1 MLMKQ
6 LHNKRF
12 YFYLVSSISWFF
24 LIVYLL
30 IFYKLVDVKS
40 TTIYF
45 DKIIHF
51 MLFFIQSF
59 LITKTYFSIKFSIN
73 FFKMI
78 LILLL
83 IFCFLIEI
91 IQIIVPYRTFEY
103 SDLLSNILGS
113 VMGSVFGYFLVSK

>member
-1 MLMKQ
+1 MKQ
-6 LHNKRF
+6 LQNKRF

-30 IFYKLVDVKS
+30 IFYKSVDVKS
-40 TTIYF
+40 PTIYF

>member
-1 MLMKQ
+1 MKQ
-6 LHNKRF
+6 LQNKRF
-12 YFYLVSSISWFF
+12 YFYLVSSLSWFF

-30 IFYKLVDVKS
+30 IFYKSVDVKS

-113 VMGSVFGYFLVSK
+113 VLGSVFGYFLVSK

>member
-30 IFYKLVDVKS
+30 IFYKSVDVKS
-40 TTIYF
+40 PTIYF

-113 VMGSVFGYFLVSK
+113 VLGSVFGYFLVSK